1 MKNRLKELRKEHGLT
16 LKEVSCELDQNKVK
30 ISPDALAKYE
40 RGDREPK
47 LETWEKLANF
57 FEVSVPYLQGLDQE
71 NNVKN
76 TKRRLTMT
84 EQQKQVLT
92 AIAGFMLSAAYKIDQ
107 IETENEKEKSDGV
120 GMIVSGVSQLVER
133 FGLDEDE
140 MTAKAGIA
148 IMLDSVF
155 ENFDTEASNFM
166 DELRK
171 NLNGE
176 N

>member
-1 MKNRLKELRKEHGLT
+1 
-16 LKEVSCELDQNKVK
+16 
-30 ISPDALAKYE
+30 
-40 RGDREPK
+40 
-47 LETWEKLANF
+47 
-57 FEVSVPYLQGLDQE
+57 
-71 NNVKN
+71 
-76 TKRRLTMT
+76 MT

-107 IETENEKEKSDGV
+107 IETENEEEKSDGV
-120 GMIVSGVSQLVER
+120 EMIVGGVSQLIER

-140 MTAKAGIA
+140 LTAKAGVALI
-148 IMLDSVF
+148 LDSVF
-155 ENFDTEASNFM
+155 ENFDTEASNLM

>member
-1 MKNRLKELRKEHGLT
+1 
-16 LKEVSCELDQNKVK
+16 
-30 ISPDALAKYE
+30 
-40 RGDREPK
+40 
-47 LETWEKLANF
+47 
-57 FEVSVPYLQGLDQE
+57 
-71 NNVKN
+71 
-76 TKRRLTMT
+76 MT

-107 IETENEKEKSDGV
+107 TENEKEKSDGV
-120 GMIVSGVSQLVER
+120 GMIVSGVTQLVER

-140 MTAKAGIA
+140 MHAKAGLA

-155 ENFDTEASNFM
+155 DNFGTEVSNFM

-176 N
+176 

>member
-1 MKNRLKELRKEHGLT
+1 MRK
-16 LKEVSCELDQNKVK
+16 
-30 ISPDALAKYE
+30 
-40 RGDREPK
+40 
-47 LETWEKLANF
+47 
-57 FEVSVPYLQGLDQE
+57 
-71 NNVKN
+71 
-76 TKRRLTMT
+76 
-84 EQQKQVLT
+84 
-92 AIAGFMLSAAYKIDQ
+92 
-107 IETENEKEKSDGV
+107 KSDGV

-176 N
+176 

>member
-1 MKNRLKELRKEHGLT
+1 
-16 LKEVSCELDQNKVK
+16 
-30 ISPDALAKYE
+30 
-40 RGDREPK
+40 
-47 LETWEKLANF
+47 
-57 FEVSVPYLQGLDQE
+57 
-71 NNVKN
+71 
-76 TKRRLTMT
+76 MT

-92 AIAGFMLSAAYKIDQ
+92 AITGFMLSAAYKIDQ

-120 GMIVSGVSQLVER
+120 GMIVSGVTQLVER
-133 FGLDEDE
+133 FDLDEDE

-148 IMLDSVF
+148 IMLD
-155 ENFDTEASNFM
+155 TKASNFM